1 MNLNPA
7 FNSWQEGNLRMVESQ
22 TKRYFHSVQLIEE
35 KCKGCVNCIKHCP
48 TEAIRVRDGKARIH
62 EIKCVDCGECI
73 RHCPNQAKT
82 AVADTLDK
90 LSQFKYTIALPAP
103 ALYGQFSGGVAP
115 ERILA
120 GLLHLGFD
128 DVYEVAY
135 AAEMVSGRIREVLA
149 EPGHPKPLLSSSCP
163 VVVRLIQVRFP
174 EFIENIVPVAPPIR
188 VAACMARKE
197 KSQQLGIPEDEIG
210 LFFISPCPGKVS
222 DILDPVG
229 YDHQYIDG
237 AIPISEVYP
246 KLRTFVYNAS
256 NEEVGKALRKSSG
269 IGIGWGR
276 CGGEIM
282 AIGAKKHISV
292 DGIHHVIQIL
302 EELSHGRLLDMDY
315 IEMLACVGG
324 CVGGV
329 LAVDNPFISRRRIR
343 DLAVT
348 DTNALSDEQIAKRQ
362 ARLLDEMDRRFLDIE
377 CSIEPRPTLPLDTDM
392 SVAIQKLEQ
401 LEEILETL
409 PGLDC
414 GSCGAPNCRALAEDI
429 VRGLATNT
437 DCIFILR
444 KRVHQLADEL
454 LALAAKVPPAMGL
467 EKEEK
472 ETIADV
478 TVEDS
483 ERTTAGTKD

>member
-1 MNLNPA
+1 MTT
-7 FNSWQEGNLRMVESQ
+7 EE
-22 TKRYFHSVQLIEE
+22 TEKRYFHSVRLIEE

-48 TEAIRVRDGKARIH
+48 TEAIRVRDGKAQIH

-90 LSQFKYTIALPAP
+90 LSQFRYTIALPAP
-103 ALYGQFSGGVAP
+103 ALYGQFPGGVTP
-115 ERILA
+115 ERVLA
-120 GLLHLGFD
+120 GLLNLGFD

-149 EPGHPKPLLSSSCP
+149 DPLRPKPLLSSSCP
-163 VVVRLIQVRFP
+163 VILRLIQVRFP
-174 EFIENIVPVAPPIR
+174 EFIDNIVPVVSPMR
-188 VAACMARKE
+188 MAACMARKE
-197 KSQQLGIPEDEIG
+197 KAEETGIPGSEIG
-210 LFFISPCPGKVS
+210 VFFISPCPGKVS

-229 YDHQYIDG
+229 FLRPYIDG
-237 AIPISEVYP
+237 AIPIAEVYP
-246 KLRTFVYNAS
+246 KLHNFVYSAS
-256 NEEVGKALRKSSG
+256 SDEVGRMLRKSSG

-276 CGGEIM
+276 CGGEII
-282 AIGAKKHISV
+282 AIGAKRHISV

-302 EELSHGRLLDMDY
+302 EEMSHGRLLDMDY

-329 LAVDNPFISRRRIR
+329 LTVDNPFITRRRVR
-343 DLAVT
+343 DLAVP
-348 DTNALSDEQIAKRQ
+348 NANLASDEQVAQRQ
-362 ARLLDEMDRRFLDIE
+362 ANLLENVDRSLLNMETR
-377 CSIEPRPTLPLDTDM
+377 IEPRPTLPLAPDM

-401 LEEILETL
+401 LEVILETL

-429 VRGLATNT
+429 VRGLANNT

-444 KRVHQLADEL
+444 ERVHQLADEL

-467 EKEEK
+467 GKK
-472 ETIADV
+472 DITSDA
-478 TVEDS
+478 TVENS
-483 ERTTAGTKD
+483 